1 MALMGAD
8 VLLYPT
14 AIGSEPQDASIDSR
28 DHWQRCMQ
36 GHAAANVMPL
46 VASNRVGVERGENY
60 QLNFYGSSFIAG
72 STGEKLVEADRSSEA
87 VITATLDLEA
97 ARAQRHAWGVF
108 RDRRPEL
115 YGPIMT
121 LDGDATL

>member
-1 MALMGAD
+1 
-8 VLLYPT
+8 
-14 AIGSEPQDASIDSR
+14 
-28 DHWQRCMQ
+28 MQ

-46 VASNRVGVERGENY
+46 VASNRVGVEHGENHR
-60 QLNFYGSSFIAG
+60 LTFYGSSFIAG

-97 ARAQRHAWGVF
+97 AREQRHAWGVF

>member
-1 MALMGAD
+1 MGAD

-14 AIGSEPQDASIDSR
+14 AIGSEPHDASIDSR

-46 VASNRVGVERGENY
+46 VASNRIGVERGQKYEMT
-60 QLNFYGSSFIAG
+60 FYGSSFIAG
-72 STGEKLVEADRSSEA
+72 PAGEKLVEADRVTEA
-87 VITATLDLEA
+87 VITATFDLDA
-97 ARAQRHAWGVF
+97 IRAHRHAWGVF

>member
-1 MALMGAD
+1 MALMGAE

-14 AIGSEPQDASIDSR
+14 AIGSEPHDASIDSR

-36 GHAAANVMPL
+36 GHAAANLMPL
-46 VASNRVGVERGENY
+46 VASNRIGVERGEEY
-60 QLNFYGSSFIAG
+60 EMTFYGSSFIAG
-72 STGEKLVEADRSSEA
+72 PGGEKVAEADRGTQS
-87 VITATLDLEA
+87 VLTATFDLGQV
-97 ARAQRHAWGVF
+97 RAQRHAWGVF

-121 LDGDATL
+121 LDGEGTL